1 MKKWCA
7 SVLGWKFRPSYQ
19 VPEGGEY
26 ILFTYSEK
34 GGGGIRAINPGEGES
49 TIPYVQVG
57 NVKTTFA
64 KAIRS
69 GASEIMAPEQIMDG
83 LVIAIVRAPGGVMI
97 GFAGPK

>member
-7 SVLGWKFRPSYQ
+7 KVLGWSFRPSFQ
-19 VPEGGEY
+19 MPEGGEY

-34 GGGGIRAINPGEGES
+34 GGGGIRPVNAGEGAS

-64 KAIRS
+64 KAIRE
-69 GASEIMAPEQIMDG
+69 GDSEIMAPEQIMAD
-83 LVIAIVRAPGGVMI
+83 LVIAIVRVPGGVMI